1 MDKQIR
7 ELILQYS
14 GLLGFSKTGNFNVV
28 SAIRGLDEGN
38 VYFSGK
44 KEVIDALLKARED
57 NDFDAFKEIF
67 ESNIE
72 ETGSSGIDIES
83 IEKDKGMSLD
93 EKSREGLEAS
103 ISNIDASVANGSYT
117 PEQGEAMRKAIID
130 QAFSL
135 DPSAGTR
142 LIEGEDGKLEV
153 FGGYFEG
160 VLHSNIFSQ
169 FASVPEI
176 VQFQN
181 YLIENNIATEEE
193 FAGTKGVYSETLRQK
208 IQMVMDY
215 ADANINATEGSAVRE
230 TILGQ
235 TPLFFADVQ
244 YQDMDISFERNL
256 FNYAVQQIASQN
268 IKLEELGL
276 EEQLEQEA
284 LKYIPPKAE
293 TLETMVDAYFV
304 ANIGR
309 SATDKELSEWATALA
324 DSYSESYSQ
333 LKSYQQ
339 AIQNFDLKE
348 TPVFKTT
355 ATVDPIT
362 ERPITES
369 EQIGTRTNLG
379 ELQQLQPLSPQE
391 IFEAKFEKD
400 LESEME
406 SWQKGQ
412 QVKDMQ
418 NKIMSAMFGG

>member
-1 MDKQIR
+1 
-7 ELILQYS
+7 
-14 GLLGFSKTGNFNVV
+14 
-28 SAIRGLDEGN
+28 
-38 VYFSGK
+38 
-44 KEVIDALLKARED
+44 
-57 NDFDAFKEIF
+57 
-67 ESNIE
+67 
-72 ETGSSGIDIES
+72 
-83 IEKDKGMSLD
+83 
-93 EKSREGLEAS
+93 
-103 ISNIDASVANGSYT
+103 
-117 PEQGEAMRKAIID
+117 
-130 QAFSL
+130 
-135 DPSAGTR
+135 
-142 LIEGEDGKLEV
+142 
-153 FGGYFEG
+153 
-160 VLHSNIFSQ
+160 
-169 FASVPEI
+169 
-176 VQFQN
+176 
-181 YLIENNIATEEE
+181 
-193 FAGTKGVYSETLRQK
+193 
-208 IQMVMDY
+208 
-215 ADANINATEGSAVRE
+215 
-230 TILGQ
+230 
-235 TPLFFADVQ
+235 
-244 YQDMDISFERNL
+244 MDISFERNL

-309 SATDKELSEWATALA
+309 SATDRELSEWATALA

-348 TPVFKTT
+348 TPVFKRT
-355 ATVDPIT
+355 ATVDPMT

-400 LESEME
+400 LEGEME

>member
-44 KEVIDALLKARED
+44 KEVIESLLKARED

-117 PEQGEAMRKAIID
+117 PEQGNAMRKAIID

-276 EEQLEQEA
+276 EKELEQEA
-284 LKYIPPKAE
+284 LKYIPPKPE

-309 SATDKELSEWATALA
+309 SATDKELSEWAKALA
-324 DSYSESYSQ
+324 SSYDESYAE
-333 LKSYQQ
+333 YQSFLF
-339 AIQNFDLKE
+339 ARENFDLDI
-348 TPVFKTT
+348 TPIIKRT
-355 ATVDPIT
+355 ATIDPVT
-362 ERPITES
+362 EKPITES
-369 EQIGTRTNLG
+369 EQIGIKTNLS
-379 ELQQLQPLSPQE
+379 ELQKLQPSTPAE
-391 IFEAKFEKD
+391 IFEAKFEKK
-400 LESEME
+400 LKGEME
-406 SWQKGQ
+406 SWEKGQ

-418 NKIMSAMFGG
+418 NKMMSAMFGG